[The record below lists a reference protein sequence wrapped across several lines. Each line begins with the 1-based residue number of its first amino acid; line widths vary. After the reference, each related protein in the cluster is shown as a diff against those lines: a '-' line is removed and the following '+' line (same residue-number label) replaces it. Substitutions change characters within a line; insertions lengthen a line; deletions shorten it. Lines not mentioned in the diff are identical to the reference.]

1 MRSLTATACFVF
13 TSFFAF
19 AQQAETSTDYKAQPE
34 DFNSKKVEKSKN
46 YNVNYQIANQ
56 EAYFEAGEDS
66 LFRYLIAKIS
76 MPPAAVSANLDGN
89 SMIGF
94 QVNFDGKASN
104 AYAISKVGYG
114 IDEQLMGE
122 NGCRVGENLTIWRRF
137 PLKYGI
143 LLNAWCVEK
152 NKIITCLST

>member
-66 LFRYLIAKIS
+66 LFRYLIAKIN

-114 IDEQLMGE
+114 IDEQLMQE
-122 NGCRVGENLTIWRRF
+122 LQ
-137 PLKYGI
+137 K
-143 LLNAWCVEK
+143 LNFKPATQGSLPYRSEVVLEIPVK
-152 NKIITCLST
+152 AAYQKD

>member
-1 MRSLTATACFVF
+1 MRNLTTTLCFVF

-19 AQQAETSTDYKAQPE
+19 AQHAETSTDYKAQDE
-34 DFNSKKVEKSKN
+34 DVNTKRTEKGKN

-76 MPPAAVSANLDGN
+76 IPPAAVSANLNGN

-94 QVNFDGKASN
+94 QVNFDGKVSN
-104 AYAISKVGYG
+104 AYVISKVGHG
-114 IDEQLMGE
+114 IDEQLMQELQKLVFKPATQGSIPYRSE
-122 NGCRVGENLTIWRRF
+122 VVLEI
-137 PLKYGI
+137 PVKAAYQ
-143 LLNAWCVEK
+143 K
-152 NKIITCLST
+152 D

>member
-13 TSFFAF
+13 SSFFAF

-34 DFNSKKVEKSKN
+34 DLNSKKVEKSKN

-76 MPPAAVSANLDGN
+76 MPPAAVLANLNGN

-114 IDEQLMGE
+114 IDEQLMQELQKLVFKPATQGSIPYRSE
-122 NGCRVGENLTIWRRF
+122 VVLEI
-137 PLKYGI
+137 PVKAVYLKD
-143 LLNAWCVEK
+143 
-152 NKIITCLST
+152 

>member
-1 MRSLTATACFVF
+1 MRSLTATACIVF
-13 TSFFAF
+13 TSFFAI
-19 AQQAETSTDYKAQPE
+19 AQHAETSTDYKAQGE
-34 DFNSKKVEKSKN
+34 DVNMKKTEKGKN

-66 LFRYLIAKIS
+66 LFRYLIAKIN
-76 MPPAAVSANLDGN
+76 MPTAAVSANLDGN

-114 IDEQLMGE
+114 IDEQLMQELQKLVFKPATQGSIPYRSE
-122 NGCRVGENLTIWRRF
+122 VVLEI
-137 PLKYGI
+137 PVKAVYH
-143 LLNAWCVEK
+143 K
-152 NKIITCLST
+152 D

>member
-1 MRSLTATACFVF
+1 MRSLTATACIVF
-13 TSFFAF
+13 SSFFAF

-34 DFNSKKVEKSKN
+34 DLNSKKVEKSKN

-76 MPPAAVSANLDGN
+76 MPPAAVLANLNGN

-114 IDEQLMGE
+114 IDEQLMQELQKLVFKPATQGSIPYRSE
-122 NGCRVGENLTIWRRF
+122 VVLEI
-137 PLKYGI
+137 PVKAVYLKD
-143 LLNAWCVEK
+143 
-152 NKIITCLST
+152 

>member
-1 MRSLTATACFVF
+1 MRSLTAIACFVF
-13 TSFFAF
+13 SSFFAF

-76 MPPAAVSANLDGN
+76 MPPAAVSAKLNGN

-94 QVNFDGKASN
+94 QVNFDGKVSN

-114 IDEQLMGE
+114 IDEQLMQE
-122 NGCRVGENLTIWRRF
+122 LQ
-137 PLKYGI
+137 K
-143 LLNAWCVEK
+143 LNFKPATQGSLPYRSEVVLEIPVK
-152 NKIITCLST
+152 AAYQKD

>member
-1 MRSLTATACFVF
+1 MRSLTAIACFVF
-13 TSFFAF
+13 SSFFAF

-66 LFRYLIAKIS
+66 LFRYLFDKIK
-76 MPPAAVSANLDGN
+76 MPVSAISAGVNGN

-94 QVNFDGKASN
+94 QVNFDGKVSN
-104 AYAISKVGYG
+104 AYIISNVGHG
-114 IDEQLMGE
+114 IDELLVSELEKLVFKPATQGSLPYRSE
-122 NGCRVGENLTIWRRF
+122 VVLEIPVKALY
-137 PLKYGI
+137 LKD
-143 LLNAWCVEK
+143 
-152 NKIITCLST
+152 

>member
-1 MRSLTATACFVF
+1 MKNLTTTAVIVF

-19 AQQAETSTDYKAQPE
+19 AQQAQTSTDFKAQEE
-34 DFNSKKVEKSKN
+34 DVNSKKLEKSKN

-76 MPPAAVSANLDGN
+76 IPPAAVSANLNGN

-94 QVNFDGKASN
+94 QVNFDGKVSN
-104 AYAISKVGYG
+104 AYVISKVGHG
-114 IDEQLMGE
+114 IDEQLMQELQKLVFKPATQGSIPYRSE
-122 NGCRVGENLTIWRRF
+122 VVLEI
-137 PLKYGI
+137 PVKAAYQ
-143 LLNAWCVEK
+143 K
-152 NKIITCLST
+152 D

>member
-13 TSFFAF
+13 SSFFAF

-34 DFNSKKVEKSKN
+34 DLNSKKVEKSKN

-76 MPPAAVSANLDGN
+76 MPPAAVSANLNGN

-94 QVNFDGKASN
+94 QVNFDGKVSN

-114 IDEQLMGE
+114 IDEQLMQE
-122 NGCRVGENLTIWRRF
+122 LQ
-137 PLKYGI
+137 K
-143 LLNAWCVEK
+143 LNFKPATQGSLPYRSEVVLEIPVK
-152 NKIITCLST
+152 AAYQKD